1 MARLWLVRQGKYGEF
16 EQDAIEEGVLT
27 LDFHLPERASNMKTR
42 EELMQLMSQLHPS
55 ESPNAH
61 RNFAAQVNQF
71 LNTAET
77 GDLVVTP
84 MKTSRTIY
92 TGRFAGPARPGPDG
106 VMIRPVEWLRRD
118 LPRDSFRQ
126 DLLYSFGAFLT
137 VCEISRNN

>member
-92 TGRFAGPARPGPDG
+92 IGRFTAPARAGEDG
-106 VMIRPVEWLRRD
+106 ARTRLVEWRRCD
-118 LPRDSFRQ
+118 VAREHLK
-126 DLLYSFGAFLT
+126 
-137 VCEISRNN
+137 